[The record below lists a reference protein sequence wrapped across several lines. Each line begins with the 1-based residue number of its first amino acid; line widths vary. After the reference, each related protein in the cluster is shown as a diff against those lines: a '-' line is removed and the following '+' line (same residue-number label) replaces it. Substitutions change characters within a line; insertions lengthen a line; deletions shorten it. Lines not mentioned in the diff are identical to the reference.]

1 MNSKDLK
8 VGDIVYHFNGD
19 KCTVEKFIVKFIV
32 DRNFCIASK
41 IEEKKNIFGGDN
53 TEKNESHCIAF
64 LEKSEIDCLTDQLE
78 SVERDI
84 QSTEAC
90 LERKQKKKAKIERM
104 IRVLKK
110 KQAKE
115 KKNG

>member
-41 IEEKKNIFGGDN
+41 IEENKNIFGGDN

-64 LEKSEIDCLTDQLE
+64 LEKSEMDCLTDQLE

-104 IRVLKK
+104 IRKI
-110 KQAKE
+110 AKE
-115 KKNG
+115 KGIVP